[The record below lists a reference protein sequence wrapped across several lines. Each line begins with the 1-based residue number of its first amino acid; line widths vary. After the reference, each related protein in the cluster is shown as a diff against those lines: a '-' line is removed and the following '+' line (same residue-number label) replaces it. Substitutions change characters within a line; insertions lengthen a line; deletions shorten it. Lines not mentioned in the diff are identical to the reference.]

1 MTTILL
7 TFVLALAF
15 SLVLTPFSGWVGVRF
30 GGMDVPG
37 ERKVHT
43 KATPRTGGLAIFLSV
58 FLVTISGKLWK
69 TDVTELFIFG
79 QNHLFLIS
87 GAVIV
92 FGIGFVD
99 DFHRLNAGIKFL
111 FQVLAASIAFYG
123 GFRIAKVGIFESY
136 TISIFFSY
144 FLTVFWFVFIIN
156 AVNLV
161 DGLDGLAGG
170 IVVFACLIIMVLN
183 VMRQE
188 YLTGMLFAA
197 IGGATLG
204 FLRYNFNPASIF
216 LGDGGSYF
224 LGYSIAALSIMGSAK
239 AQMGAVFLIPVLA
252 LGVPLFDAVLA
263 PLRRFIRGKKM
274 FSPDS
279 GHIHH
284 RLKEMGLSSERV
296 VWLLYGITA
305 VLGII
310 AVIIV
315 NLRDE
320 RAGLFLVVLG
330 IGAVLFVRK
339 LGYFE
344 YFAVDKVYGWIRDM
358 ADVSGLGHERRSFLN
373 VQMDLSASKDLE
385 GLWGNTVR
393 GMEMLGFDLGEM
405 VLRRTEDRGQRTE
418 DRGQRTEDR
427 GQRTEDRGQ
436 RTEDRGQRTEDRG
449 QRTED
454 RGQRTEDRGQRTED
468 RGQRTEDRGQRMEDG
483 GRRTDVR
490 ERRVKGRDPKT
501 LGFPDR
507 RKGSVDR
514 RINQHAFSIDRNIA
528 TKGRTECQCE
538 GQSAEGRAPS
548 VQRVAQQDARNI
560 ANEYTWIRHGF
571 DVDNK
576 LCGECLLK
584 IELPLLKEDGESLGT
599 LWLVKDLEREPVT
612 HYTLRRIEHLRR
624 TLTSTIMKL
633 QNPPH
638 KK

>member
-7 TFVLALAF
+7 AFVLALAF
-15 SLVLTPFSGWVGVRF
+15 SLLLTPFSGWLGVRF

-58 FLVTISGKLWK
+58 FLVMILGKLWK

-79 QNHLFLIS
+79 QNYLFLIS

-123 GFRIAKVGIFESY
+123 GFRIARVGIFESY
-136 TISIFFSY
+136 TISIYFSY

-156 AVNLV
+156 AINLV

-170 IVVFACLIIMVLN
+170 IVVFACLVIVVLN
-183 VMRQE
+183 VTRQE

-224 LGYSIAALSIMGSAK
+224 LGYSIAALSIMSSAK
-239 AQMGAVFLIPVLA
+239 AQMGAVFLIPILA

-284 RLKEMGLSSERV
+284 KLKEMGLSSQRV

-305 VLGII
+305 CLGII
-310 AVIIV
+310 AIIIV

-320 RAGLFLVVLG
+320 RAGLFLIVLG
-330 IGAVLFVRK
+330 VGAVIFVRK

-344 YFAVDKVYGWIRDM
+344 YFAMDKVYGWMRDM

-385 GLWGNTVR
+385 GLWGITVR
-393 GMEMLGFDLGEM
+393 GMEMLGFDLGDM
-405 VLRRTEDRGQRTE
+405 VLFSQSAPQLNTPRGTPIQRGRE
-418 DRGQRTEDR
+418 SIAHGAVSRAHGAE
-427 GQRTEDRGQ
+427 
-436 RTEDRGQRTEDRG
+436 
-449 QRTED
+449 
-454 RGQRTEDRGQRTED
+454 
-468 RGQRTEDRGQRMEDG
+468 RME
-483 GRRTDVR
+483 
-490 ERRVKGRDPKT
+490 
-501 LGFPDR
+501 
-507 RKGSVDR
+507 
-514 RINQHAFSIDRNIA
+514 
-528 TKGRTECQCE
+528 
-538 GQSAEGRAPS
+538 
-548 VQRVAQQDARNI
+548 
-560 ANEYTWIRHGF
+560 
-571 DVDNK
+571 
-576 LCGECLLK
+576 
-584 IELPLLKEDGESLGT
+584 
-599 LWLVKDLEREPVT
+599 
-612 HYTLRRIEHLRR
+612 
-624 TLTSTIMKL
+624 
-633 QNPPH
+633 
-638 KK
+638 